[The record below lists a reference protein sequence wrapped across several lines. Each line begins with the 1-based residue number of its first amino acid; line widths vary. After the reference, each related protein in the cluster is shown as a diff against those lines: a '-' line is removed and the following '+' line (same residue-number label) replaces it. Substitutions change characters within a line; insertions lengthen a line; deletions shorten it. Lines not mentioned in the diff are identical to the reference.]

1 MPQTVAGDRGQ
12 WQGAAPRR
20 CFNERE
26 RLCQSCRRG
35 VAATLESTSTAK
47 GQRIQSDAK
56 GKCPPTTPTTAAAAQ
71 KSSSSSTAATATTA
85 AATTATA

>member
-56 GKCPPTTPTTAAAAQ
+56 GKCHTTTTTTTTTQQQQPHNNNNEATSSLNEAAC
-71 KSSSSSTAATATTA
+71 
-85 AATTATA
+85 